1 MTELLARKTW
11 NSSNRYIQH
20 PDPEPEL
27 YKYLLAAIIRYFVVT
42 QKFLISQTFSVSDVK
57 QTFSI

>member
-20 PDPEPEL
+20 PDPEL